1 MVSFSSAAMFIASC
15 TVNSGCKL
23 SFCIIYADNLRNSLR
38 FLAFELTIMFPVTP
52 AVLKTVQM
60 VMKFIRGPIVVTFG
74 VYFHFSF
81 SLSLFFFVLNFRP
94 RLSSPSSVL
103 FCFAKGYELISPG
116 GHSIA
121 IPKRIRINEQMVQT
135 H

>member
-1 MVSFSSAAMFIASC
+1 MISFSSAAMFIASC

-60 VMKFIRGPIVVTFG
+60 VMKFIRSPTLLSVH
-74 VYFHFSF
+74 FHF
-81 SLSLFFFVLNFRP
+81 SLFFFLFFFLRNFCP
-94 RLSSPSSVL
+94 RLSFPSFQF
-103 FCFAKGYELISPG
+103 FCF
-116 GHSIA
+116 
-121 IPKRIRINEQMVQT
+121 NEQIAQT
-135 H
+135 HEFTLACDVKWTVIKHNGRLETPSV